1 MRFIILASLAFVLGI
16 GLLASCASRDSVVS
30 QTQRPS
36 GQASQSPAAP
46 PADNARRITVEEL
59 HKLYEK
65 GEVVI
70 IDTRSEMAYK
80 ESRIKGAI
88 LVPVGDVAAK
98 ADELPHNKMIVAY
111 CT

>member
-16 GLLASCASRDSVVS
+16 GLLAGCASRDSVVS

-46 PADNARRITVEEL
+46 PADTARRITVEEL

-98 ADELPHNKMIVAY
+98 ADELPRNKMIVAY